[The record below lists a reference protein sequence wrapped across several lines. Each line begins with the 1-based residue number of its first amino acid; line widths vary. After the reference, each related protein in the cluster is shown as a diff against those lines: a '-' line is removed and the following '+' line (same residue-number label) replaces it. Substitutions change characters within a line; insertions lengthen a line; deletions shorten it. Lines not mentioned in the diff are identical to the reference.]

1 MRYES
6 KILEIISSSHAHM
19 TAEQVFFTL
28 KQEYPGVVL
37 ATVYNNLN
45 SLCQQGKIRKI
56 SVEGC
61 PDRYDRN
68 TRHDHLVCRRCGNL
82 ADIHL
87 EDITAQLEQQT
98 GFVID
103 GYDLKIQYLCPRCRA
118 AQDSGQGR
126 AESVQKS
133 SDL

>member
-19 TAEQVFFTL
+19 TADQVFFTL

-68 TRHDHLVCRRCGNL
+68 TRHDHLVCRRCGSL

-98 GFVID
+98 GFAID

-118 AQDSGQGR
+118 AQDSGQDR

>member
-28 KQEYPGVVL
+28 KQKYPGVVL

-68 TRHDHLVCRRCGNL
+68 TRHDHLVCRRCGSL

-98 GFVID
+98 GFAID

>member
-68 TRHDHLVCRRCGNL
+68 TRHDHLVCRWCGSL

-87 EDITAQLEQQT
+87 VDITAQLEQQT
-98 GFVID
+98 GFAID

-118 AQDSGQGR
+118 AQDSGQDR